1 MATSAGLSDPGHH
14 VAQLSAVDLL
24 RALRQ
29 HPVTSATPVMIL
41 TNLPQ
46 RDQQKLVSEGATMY
60 FERSMLDGRNR
71 QGNRSVSARSCRAT
85 GGQARSTR
93 AKLAAFSGELSNF

>member
-60 FERSMLDGRNR
+60 FERSMLETDKGT
-71 QGNRSVSARSCRAT
+71 GPFLRAV
-85 GGQARSTR
+85 AEL
-93 AKLAAFSGELSNF
+93 LAGKPEAQEQN